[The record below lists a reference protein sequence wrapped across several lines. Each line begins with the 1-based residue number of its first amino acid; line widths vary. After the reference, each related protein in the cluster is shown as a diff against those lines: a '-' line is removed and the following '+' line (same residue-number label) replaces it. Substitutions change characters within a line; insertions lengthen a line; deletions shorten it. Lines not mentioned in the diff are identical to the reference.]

1 MRAGQGAHVERCE
14 QKGGDVRNPQQTLTP
29 RVGRAGPGKD
39 ELRAEQGENEMG
51 SGTGRGRARREE
63 ARHDRSKQPNF

>member
-14 QKGGDVRNPQQTLTP
+14 QKGGDVRNPQRTLTA

-39 ELRAEQGENEMG
+39 ELRA
-51 SGTGRGRARREE
+51 GRERNGLRNRARKSE
-63 ARHDRSKQPNF
+63 A